1 MYYMELDVKSKSPL
15 KWEVFVTAGIP
26 IRTNTPAP
34 NTKETFWHP
43 ISSTLIYGKRDA
55 VLVDTFVT
63 VEQSDD
69 LVKWVAA
76 SGKNLTTIY
85 ITHGHGD
92 HCFGIGALL
101 DRFANAKAVATPGT
115 VKVMR
120 EAVSDRM
127 TLWNGWLPG
136 QVPNDPVIAEE
147 LEGDTIDLEG
157 NELRAVEL
165 GHSDTQDSTCLY
177 VPSIGLAVVGDSVF
191 NGTHPWLA
199 GCPTSQKRNEWISAL
214 DKIESLNPRAVIA
227 GHKRPGRDDDPRIIE
242 ETRQYIR
249 NFDRLA
255 ELTEAARE
263 LYDQMLKL
271 YPDWLDPHVLW
282 LGARAAKGE
291 GTVFDSVRF
300 GNSKL

>member
-1 MYYMELDVKSKSPL
+1 MSSSTNSKDILLNWDVFMTP
-15 KWEVFVTAGIP
+15 GIT

-43 ISSTLIYGKRDA
+43 LSSTLIYGKRDA
-55 VLVDTFVT
+55 VLVDTFLT
-63 VEQSDD
+63 VKQSDD

-92 HCFGIGALL
+92 HCLGIGALL
-101 DRFANAKAVATPGT
+101 DRFANAKAFATSGT
-115 VKVMR
+115 VRVMR
-120 EAVSDRM
+120 EAFSDRM
-127 TLWNGWLPG
+127 ILWNGWLAG

-147 LEGDTIDLEG
+147 LKRNAIELEG
-157 NELRAVEL
+157 NELRVVEL

-177 VPSIGLAVVGDSVF
+177 VPSIGLAVAGDAVF

-199 GCPTSQKRNEWISAL
+199 SCPTTQKRNEWISAL

-242 ETRQYIR
+242 ETRQYIL
-249 NFDRLA
+249 NFDKIA
-255 ELTEAARE
+255 ESSKTSRE

>member
-1 MYYMELDVKSKSPL
+1 MS
-15 KWEVFVTAGIP
+15 
-26 IRTNTPAP
+26 
-34 NTKETFWHP
+34 
-43 ISSTLIYGKRDA
+43 
-55 VLVDTFVT
+55 
-63 VEQSDD
+63 
-69 LVKWVAA
+69 
-76 SGKNLTTIY
+76 
-85 ITHGHGD
+85 
-92 HCFGIGALL
+92 
-101 DRFANAKAVATPGT
+101 
-115 VKVMR
+115 
-120 EAVSDRM
+120 
-127 TLWNGWLPG
+127 LWNGWLPG

-147 LEGDTIDLEG
+147 LEGDTINLEG
-157 NELRAVEL
+157 NELRVVEL
-165 GHSDTQDSTCLY
+165 GHSDMQDSTCLY
-177 VPSIGLAVVGDSVF
+177 VPSIGLAVVGDAAF

-199 GCPTSQKRNEWISAL
+199 GCPNTQKRNEWISAL

-255 ELTEAARE
+255 ELTETARE